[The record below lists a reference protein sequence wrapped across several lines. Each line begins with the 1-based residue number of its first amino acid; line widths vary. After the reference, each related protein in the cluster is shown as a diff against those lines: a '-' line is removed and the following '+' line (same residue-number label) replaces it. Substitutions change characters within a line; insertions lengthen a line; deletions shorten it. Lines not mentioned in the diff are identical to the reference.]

1 MTVKTARALDL
12 EPLERLEGKV
22 RQLVTLVEQL
32 RADKS
37 ALVDE
42 NTRLQVQVD
51 TLQSKIAETEAQAG
65 AELLALRE
73 ERDRVRERVASLLEQ
88 VDALEL

>member
-1 MTVKTARALDL
+1 MTVKTGRAIDL

-22 RQLVTLVEQL
+22 RKLVAIVEQL
-32 RADKS
+32 RAEKS
-37 ALVDE
+37 SLVDE

-51 TLQSKIAETEAQAG
+51 ALQSKIADTEAQAG

-73 ERDRVRERVASLLEQ
+73 ERDRVRDRVASLLEQ
-88 VDALEL
+88 VEALEL

>member
-1 MTVKTARALDL
+1 MTVKLGRALNL

-22 RQLVTLVEQL
+22 RKLVTLVEQM

-37 ALVDE
+37 ALADE
-42 NTRLQVQVD
+42 NSRLQVQVD
-51 TLQSKIAETEAQAG
+51 TLQSKIAEAEAQAG

-73 ERDRVRERVASLLEQ
+73 ERDRVRDRVASLLEQ

>member
-12 EPLERLEGKV
+12 EPLERLEGKG

>member
-1 MTVKTARALDL
+1 MTVKLGRALDL
-12 EPLERLEGKV
+12 EPLERLEAKV
-22 RQLVTLVEQL
+22 RKLVTLVEQM

-37 ALVDE
+37 ALADE
-42 NTRLQVQVD
+42 NSRLQVQVD
-51 TLQSKIAETEAQAG
+51 TLQSKIAEAEAQAG

-73 ERDRVRERVASLLEQ
+73 ERDRVRDRVASLLEQ

>member
-1 MTVKTARALDL
+1 MTVKTGRALDL

-32 RADKS
+32 RTDKS
-37 ALVDE
+37 GLVDE
-42 NTRLQVQVD
+42 NTRLQVQLD
-51 TLQSKIAETEAQAG
+51 TLQSKIAETEAQSG

-73 ERDRVRERVASLLEQ
+73 ERDRVRERVASLLDQ
-88 VDALEL
+88 VDALDL

>member
-1 MTVKTARALDL
+1 MTVKLGRALDL
-12 EPLERLEGKV
+12 EPLERLEAKV
-22 RQLVTLVEQL
+22 RKLVTLVEQM

-37 ALVDE
+37 SLADE
-42 NTRLQVQVD
+42 NSRLQVQVD
-51 TLQSKIAETEAQAG
+51 TLQSKIAEAEAQAG

-73 ERDRVRERVASLLEQ
+73 ERDRVRDRVASLLEQ

>member
-1 MTVKTARALDL
+1 MTVKLGRALDL

-22 RQLVTLVEQL
+22 RKLVALVEQM

-37 ALVDE
+37 ALADE
-42 NTRLQVQVD
+42 NSRLQVQVD
-51 TLQSKIAETEAQAG
+51 TLQSKIAEAEAQAG

-73 ERDRVRERVASLLEQ
+73 ERDRVRDRVASLLEQ

>member
-1 MTVKTARALDL
+1 MTVKLGRAIDL

-32 RADKS
+32 RAEKS
-37 ALVDE
+37 ALVDD